1 MQSPHHASVWPRT
14 VYLAIA
20 VEQAI
25 KTVKTMAIGNHN
37 EKSQQQI
44 IENMRG
50 NQILSA
56 YLYRR
61 TAFAQLQHTIM

>member
-1 MQSPHHASVWPRT
+1 
-14 VYLAIA
+14 
-20 VEQAI
+20 
-25 KTVKTMAIGNHN
+25 MAIGNHN

-56 YLYRR
+56 YFYRR

>member
-25 KTVKTMAIGNHN
+25 KTVKTIGSEGDNGN
-37 EKSQQQI
+37 WQSQRK
-44 IENMRG
+44 E
-50 NQILSA
+50 SA
-56 YLYRR
+56 TNY
-61 TAFAQLQHTIM
+61 